1 MIGGDGIN
9 DESSRTAPPPLNT
22 LYLITYSFS
31 DNAAAEGF
39 FGCMKMEIRL
49 SRTLRGAYP

>member
-9 DESSRTAPPPLNT
+9 DESSRTAPPPPAEH

-39 FGCMKMEIRL
+39 FGCMKME
-49 SRTLRGAYP
+49 SVYPEH

>member
-9 DESSRTAPPPLNT
+9 DESSRTAPPPPAEH
-22 LYLITYSFS
+22 LYLITYRFS

-39 FGCMKMEIRL
+39 FGCMKME
-49 SRTLRGAYP
+49 SVYPEH